1 MPGSMK
7 QVTIPENTLL
17 YRASDNVCSY
27 TSKICN
33 QKRRC
38 SNTTKNGIYFSTY
51 ILQAI
56 AISIEY
62 GRDLE
67 LGIFTTKAPMTV
79 YVGKYS
85 FRNIHPER
93 WSHNWPTEGI
103 QENED
108 VSHFNSKME
117 PIITYNNISLVYPR
131 FNIKDGMGELFLTKK
146 EELDNIELI
155 ETYKIKVDVL
165 KAFLKSEFFSKGIR
179 FVPMDDINLY
189 IRSGSI
195 EPFFCSPVK
204 ADGGGG
210 TKRKTRRKS
219 KRLASAKRS

>member
-1 MPGSMK
+1 MPGSME
-7 QVTIPENTLL
+7 QVTIPAGTLL
-17 YRASDNVCSY
+17 YRASDNVCNY

-38 SNTTKNGIYFSTY
+38 SNTTKTGIYFSTY

-67 LGIFTTKAPMTV
+67 LGIFTTKAPITV

-93 WSHNWPTEGI
+93 WNSAWPADHRL
-103 QENED
+103 QENEN

-117 PIITYNNISLVYPR
+117 PIIEYNNISIVYPR
-131 FNIKDGMGELFLTKK
+131 FDITAGMGELFLTKK
-146 EELDNIELI
+146 EELDNIELV

-165 KAFLKSEFFSKGIR
+165 KTFLKSEFFSKGIR
-179 FVPMDDINLY
+179 FVPMDDIDLY

-195 EPFFCSPVK
+195 EPFYCSPSK
-204 ADGGGG
+204 TGGA
-210 TKRKTRRKS
+210 KRKMRRKTRRLV
-219 KRLASAKRS
+219 RV